1 MSVTQAY
8 EEAFMKRIH
17 RNLQNTIADVAV
29 LVVLA
34 APLLVFLA

>member
-1 MSVTQAY
+1 MSLASLRGGP
-8 EEAFMKRIH
+8 MKRIH

-34 APLLVFLA
+34 APLLVLLA

>member
-1 MSVTQAY
+1 
-8 EEAFMKRIH
+8 MKRIHRSIH